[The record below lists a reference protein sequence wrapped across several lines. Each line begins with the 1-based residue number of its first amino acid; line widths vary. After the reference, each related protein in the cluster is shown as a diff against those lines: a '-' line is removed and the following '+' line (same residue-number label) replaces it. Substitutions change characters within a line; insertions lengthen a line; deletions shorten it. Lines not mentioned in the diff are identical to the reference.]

1 MKRNGIAVAGT
12 ILVDKINEITKY
24 PKAGELTKINRV
36 QIAVGGCVPN
46 VAIDLKVIEPEM
58 EIYAIGK
65 IGNDG
70 DGKFVKNEFDKYGLN
85 TNGVKVSQNE
95 LTSFTNVVSV
105 LGGER
110 TFFTYSG
117 CNSSFGYDD
126 VDLAN
131 LNAKILHLG
140 YFLLLDKID
149 NGDGIKILKKAKE
162 LGIKTSIDLVSEN
175 SDRYKEVIPALAYTD
190 YLIVNEIEAGGL
202 AGITPEKKN
211 IKQICE
217 KLIALGV
224 NEKVIIHMPDVGYCY
239 SKNGEFT
246 ALPSFQYP
254 QGYIKGTTGAGDAF
268 CAGALNA
275 IYYDKPDLEILEF
288 ASSSAATSLSKADAV
303 SGMKDKNSI
312 VEHCKQ
318 FKRKGLILD

>member
-1 MKRNGIAVAGT
+1 MDRKGIAVAGT
-12 ILVDKINEITKY
+12 ILVDKINEISKY
-24 PKAGELTKINRV
+24 PNAGELTKISRV
-36 QIAVGGCVPN
+36 QMAVGGCVPN
-46 VAIDLKVIEPEM
+46 VAIDLKVIEPDM

-65 IGNDG
+65 IGSDG
-70 DGKFVKNEFDKYGLN
+70 DGKFVSSQFEKYHLN
-85 TNGVKVSQNE
+85 TDGVKISENE

-126 VDLAN
+126 VDLEN

-149 NGDGIKILKKAKE
+149 NGDGLKILKKAKE

-175 SDRYKEVIPALAYTD
+175 SDRYKEVLPALEFTD

-202 AGITPEKKN
+202 AGIAPEKNN
-211 IKQICE
+211 IKAICE
-217 KLIALGV
+217 KLIELGV
-224 NEKVIIHMPDVGYCY
+224 KEKVIIHMPDVGYCY
-239 SKNGEFT
+239 SKDGSYT

-254 QGYIKGTTGAGDAF
+254 KGYIKGTTGAGDAF

-275 IYYDKPDLEILEF
+275 IYYGKTDLEILEF
-288 ASSSAATSLSKADAV
+288 ASSSAATSLSQADAV
-303 SGMKDKNSI
+303 SGMKNKTSI
-312 VEHCKQ
+312 IEHCKQ
-318 FKRKGLILD
+318 FKRKELNI